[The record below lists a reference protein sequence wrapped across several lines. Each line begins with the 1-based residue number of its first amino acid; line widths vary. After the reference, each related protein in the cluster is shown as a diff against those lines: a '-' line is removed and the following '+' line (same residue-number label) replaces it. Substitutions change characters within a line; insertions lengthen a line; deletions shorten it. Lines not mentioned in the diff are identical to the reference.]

1 MATSHTQPLLTAAA
15 LAYAGS
21 TVFASAV
28 ALREDIP
35 GEPFGISA
43 PFSVSTGLA
52 VGWGAGIAPPWFMP
66 LAALL
71 AANRAAEGR
80 PAPALAA
87 SAIGAASIAGHL
99 IEPVTRRP
107 GSWTWATTV
116 SIAFTMCSSGAL
128 AAAGYARYR
137 TAGATTA
144 GPVA

>member
-15 LAYAGS
+15 LAYAGA

-28 ALREDIP
+28 SLREDIP

-43 PFSVSTGLA
+43 PFSVRTGLV

-71 AANRAAEGR
+71 ATHRAAQGR

-107 GSWTWATTV
+107 GSWTRATTA
-116 SIAFTMCSSGAL
+116 SIALTMGSSVAL
-128 AAAGYARYR
+128 AAAGHARYR
-137 TAGATTA
+137 AAGAKA
-144 GPVA
+144 Q